1 MEEEMAMAEEVA
13 KPQLELGKEGLACIL
28 MHVMFA
34 ATYLMPQRDRLL
46 QLRRRLQQHTGDP
59 AVFQELASSLRKVYV
74 DGLHAGS
81 RYLTAGLQITAEHG
95 ARDSFSV
102 AAFSVI
108 PNEQLYGVLLKQWL
122 PPRPATQADAFAR
135 IESAF
140 YAVKLAEEHH
150 VPRCVELLVGVRP
163 PPVIARPFRSVVGY
177 SDDTVQGVN
186 EHLAKNGFPEP
197 EPAPAASATQTQAN
211 SSVDPDQALSY
222 LHRACSLASL
232 AVKHVD
238 VAIAAI
244 SSWLDPEDV
253 ADTSQWVADIS
264 EIAAGRSLPIG

>member
-1 MEEEMAMAEEVA
+1 MAEEA
-13 KPQLELGKEGLACIL
+13 AQPQLELGKEGLACIL

-135 IESAF
+135 VESAF

-150 VPRCVELLVGVRP
+150 VPRCVQLLVGVRP
-163 PPVIARPFRSVVGY
+163 PPVIPSPFRCVVGY

-186 EHLAKNGFPEP
+186 DHLAKNGFPDP
-197 EPAPAASATQTQAN
+197 EPPTAAASEA
-211 SSVDPDQALSY
+211 SSSVVDPDQALSY

-232 AVKHVD
+232 ALKHID
-238 VAIAAI
+238 VAVAAI
-244 SSWLDPEDV
+244 SGWLDPEEV
-253 ADTSQWVADIS
+253 AETSEWVADMS
-264 EIAAGRSLPIG
+264 EVCS